1 MVKQVITLP
10 TPVGAIMH
18 LTKISSLWLLINFDL
33 IVKFRAVSKKPDT
46 KPWNS
51 TLWNSTVWNSTA
63 DTTVEFHRVE
73 FHRVEFHTA
82 VEYVSNSQ
90 YVFFLIYF

>member
-1 MVKQVITLP
+1 M
-10 TPVGAIMH
+10 AIDQ
-18 LTKISSLWLLINFDL
+18 LWFNCEIQGS
-33 IVKFRAVSKKPDT
+33 IQEARHK
-46 KPWNS
+46 
-51 TLWNSTVWNSTA
+51 
-63 DTTVEFHRVE
+63 TVEFHAVEFHTVE

>member
-1 MVKQVITLP
+1 MAEIRSLVSNMLP
-10 TPVGAIMH
+10 VMPDVH
-18 LTKISSLWLLINFDL
+18 LGEATVFSISGSIQEARH
-33 IVKFRAVSKKPDT
+33 KT
-46 KPWNS
+46 
-51 TLWNSTVWNSTA
+51 
-63 DTTVEFHRVE
+63 VE

>member
-1 MVKQVITLP
+1 MYCKCDITADYDYDGEGVDKSNIL
-10 TPVGAIMH
+10 AN
-18 LTKISSLWLLINFDL
+18 ISYEFS
-33 IVKFRAVSKKPDT
+33 AVSKKPDT

-51 TLWNSTVWNSTA
+51 TA
-63 DTTVEFHRVE
+63 DTTVKFHR
-73 FHRVEFHTA
+73 